1 MFDKR
6 SLKLFLSIKQIII
19 MTKHTLIT
27 HFDETSYRTLYDV
40 LNYDSSERINHIPYG
55 RVSDDIRRVG
65 DTLPLH
71 ITVSSSTESLDEVM
85 SRLEGLAF
93 TSFDVYVDGIGLSPG
108 KENSH
113 FLYFKIRQ
121 CEEMDALLAELYKRI
136 GNEKYH
142 PEKANLHLTICI
154 SKDIDKI
161 HRITARIKQQFI
173 PFRLRI
179 MSLGLYEI
187 WPGVLK
193 SIYCSC

>member
-1 MFDKR
+1 
-6 SLKLFLSIKQIII
+6 
-19 MTKHTLIT
+19 
-27 HFDETSYRTLYDV
+27 
-40 LNYDSSERINHIPYG
+40 
-55 RVSDDIRRVG
+55 
-65 DTLPLH
+65 
-71 ITVSSSTESLDEVM
+71 
-85 SRLEGLAF
+85 
-93 TSFDVYVDGIGLSPG
+93 
-108 KENSH
+108 
-113 FLYFKIRQ
+113 
-121 CEEMDALLAELYKRI
+121 MDALLAELYKRI

-154 SKDIDKI
+154 SKDLDKI